1 MKLID
6 EIDNINDLII
16 ELRAQ
21 LNKDT
26 FNKDLLIREAFT
38 LWYVL
43 VEGVVCE
50 NFTDNEIESFLR
62 NNFKIY
68 QTHYSKDSDY
78 TFIVGWMVGL
88 TFWYFD
94 PSVKKEDGNQLLLS
108 AYKHNSKNSLFKW
121 AVRNEVNLT
130 DDEVNNLKID
140 IVLRFEQLFNYGTL
154 VKEYFLDI
162 INTSHPGLS
171 I

>member
-6 EIDNINDLII
+6 EIENINNLII
-16 ELRAQ
+16 ELEAQ
-21 LNKDT
+21 LIKDK

-43 VEGVVCE
+43 VEGEVCE

-68 QTHYSKDSDY
+68 QSHYSNDSDY
-78 TFIVGWMVGL
+78 TFIVGWMVGI
-88 TFWYFD
+88 TFWYFGS
-94 PSVKKEDGNQLLLS
+94 SVKKEDGNQLLLC
-108 AYKHNSKNSLFKW
+108 AYKHNPKNSLFKW
-121 AVRNEVNLT
+121 SIRNELNLT
-130 DDEVNNLKID
+130 DNELNNLKID
-140 IVLRFEQLFNYGTL
+140 IVLRFDQLFNYGTL

-162 INTSHPGLS
+162 INTPHTGLR